1 MKTTESTDEVRAA
14 KQTLRQ
20 TILARRATLSAA
32 TTARWSAAIADR
44 VLNLPE
50 LKEASCCFCYIGM
63 PGEVETKA
71 LIDAMVGAGH
81 RLAVPWQPDRT
92 TMQACVFPGWQQ
104 MRPGA
109 MGIPVPVN
117 PTVCP
122 ASIDIALTPGLA
134 FSPAGGRLGYGAGYY
149 DRWFARHPRARRIA
163 LAFDCMLST
172 DVPLE
177 PHDQPMQ
184 MIVTESGVINI

>member
-14 KQTLRQ
+14 KQALRQ
-20 TILARRATLSAA
+20 SVLARRATLSAT
-32 TTARWSAAIADR
+32 TTAGWSAAIADR

-50 LKEASCCFCYIGM
+50 LQDPSFCFCYIGM
-63 PGEVETKA
+63 PGEVETRA
-71 LIDAMVGAGH
+71 LIDALVAAGH
-81 RLAVPWQPDRT
+81 ALAVPWQPDRT

-104 MRPGA
+104 MRPAA

-122 ASIDIALTPGLA
+122 DAISIALTPGLA

-163 LAFDCMLST
+163 LAFDCMLSAE
-172 DVPLE
+172 VPLE
-177 PHDQPMQ
+177 AHDQPMQ
-184 MIVTESGVINI
+184 VIVTESQIIRI